1 MFLVILIIVALL
13 VFFML
18 YARSW
23 SARETKKSHL
33 VLDAAIRSNDSG
45 EPIEV
50 VNGTT
55 AAAAGFF
62 DTYGTT
68 QKKYVTIMNPVAY
81 AGYVNLKGEEV
92 VAIAFK
98 HSTGLTIVT
107 HDLPYQFGADLMGL
121 MNKMKYLQEV
131 LESYKSY
138 KK

>member
-1 MFLVILIIVALL
+1 MFAVFLIIIALL
-13 VFFML
+13 VVFMV

-33 VLDAAIRSNDSG
+33 ILDAAIRSNDSG

-50 VNGTT
+50 PNGTT

-62 DTYGTT
+62 DVYGTT
-68 QKKYVTIMNPVAY
+68 QKKYETMTSPVAY
-81 AGYVNLKGEEV
+81 AGYVDLNGQEV

-98 HSTGLTIVT
+98 HSAGLTVTT
-107 HDLPYQFGADLMGL
+107 HDLPYQFGSDLMGL
-121 MNKMKYLQEV
+121 MNKMKYLQEI
-131 LESYKSY
+131 LQTYKSF